1 MALSWSEAYRKAI
14 RDAMNDKTDDIATG
28 SAQDFPDYRYR
39 VGVIEGLALAE
50 REFLDIMERIERSDD
65 G

>member
-1 MALSWSEAYRKAI
+1 MAKSWSEADKEALRSV
-14 RDAMNDKTDDIATG
+14 MNDKADDIATG
-28 SAQDFPDYRYR
+28 SAQDFADYKYR

-50 REFLDIMERIERSDD
+50 REFLDIIERIERAED

>member
-1 MALSWSEAYRKAI
+1 LPLSWSEAYRKAI
-14 RDAMNDKTDDIATG
+14 RDLMNNKTDDLAVG
-28 SAQDFPDYRYR
+28 SASDFSDYRHR

-50 REFLDIMERIERSDD
+50 REFLDIMERIERSED

>member
-1 MALSWSEAYRKAI
+1 MAKSWSEVYKDSLRKV
-14 RDAMNDKTDDIATG
+14 MNERADDIATG

-50 REFLDIMERIERSDD
+50 REFLDIMERIERTEDA
-65 G
+65 

>member
-1 MALSWSEAYRKAI
+1 MAKSWSGVYKDSLRKV
-14 RDAMNDKTDDIATG
+14 MNERADDISTG
-28 SAQDFPDYRYR
+28 SAQDYADYRYR

-50 REFLDIMERIERSDD
+50 REFLDIMERIERTED

>member
-1 MALSWSEAYRKAI
+1 VAKSWSEAYKETLRSV
-14 RDAMNDKTDDIATG
+14 MNDKADDIATG

-50 REFLDIMERIERSDD
+50 REFLDIIERIERAED

>member
-1 MALSWSEAYRKAI
+1 VAKSWSEAYKETLRSV
-14 RDAMNDKTDDIATG
+14 MNDKADDIATG
-28 SAQDFPDYRYR
+28 SAQDFADYKHM

-50 REFLDIMERIERSDD
+50 REFLDIIERIERSEN

>member
-1 MALSWSEAYRKAI
+1 
-14 RDAMNDKTDDIATG
+14 MNERADDIATG

-50 REFLDIMERIERSDD
+50 REFLDIMERIERTEE
-65 G
+65 

>member
-14 RDAMNDKTDDIATG
+14 RDTMNDRTDDIATG
-28 SAQDFPDYRYR
+28 CAQDFPDYRYR

-50 REFLDIMERIERSDD
+50 REFLDIMERIERADD

>member
-1 MALSWSEAYRKAI
+1 MKTWNDLYRDSLREI
-14 RDAMNDKTDDIATG
+14 MNDRADDVSTG
-28 SAQDFPDYRYR
+28 SAQDYADYRHK

-50 REFLDIMERIERSDD
+50 REFLDILERIKKSEE